1 MRALRL
7 LFVVFSLSLTML
19 AGENPFSGT
28 WKFNPAKG
36 HPDPPVAKS
45 NVAVVV
51 ADDTNFSLVQE
62 GIDDKDKP
70 FKFSYKAKL
79 DGKDYPITGD
89 PDADSVSLKRV
100 GQREMKIALKKDQ
113 NVTFTLDV
121 VVSEDGRTTTVRNA
135 DDLQKGSD
143 VYDKQ

>member
-28 WKFNPAKG
+28 WNFNPAKG

-45 NVAVVV
+45 NVAVVE

-62 GIDDKDKP
+62 GIDDKDTP

-89 PDADSVSLKRV
+89 PHADSVSLKRV

-113 NVTFTLDV
+113 KVTFTLDV